1 MKINNINIQD
11 VDYVMIDR
19 PMDFVSIHY
28 KNGDMTFYGI
38 GDFEEKVWL
47 QILKKEKT
55 EDQLEWEEIQ

>member
-1 MKINNINIQD
+1 MKTNNINIKD

-38 GDFEEKVWL
+38 NEL
-47 QILKKEKT
+47 SNSILTKLEKKEKT
-55 EDQLEWEEIQ
+55 EDQLDWEEIQ